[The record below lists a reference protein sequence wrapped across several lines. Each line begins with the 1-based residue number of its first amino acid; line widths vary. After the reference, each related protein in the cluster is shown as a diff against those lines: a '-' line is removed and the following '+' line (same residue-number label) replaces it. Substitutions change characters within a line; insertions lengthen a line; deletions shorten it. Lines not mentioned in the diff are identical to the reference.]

1 MTKYRSLEDI
11 EKANQEPENE
21 TPKERTRRLA
31 RIKQA
36 RKRFLDKQR
45 EKSKSELIESES
57 SSKVSSRTRS
67 RTTASATERKRKS
80 RAALTEE

>member
-45 EKSKSELIESES
+45 EKSKSELIEPES
-57 SSKVSSRTRS
+57 SNKISFRIRFKRTES
-67 RTTASATERKRKS
+67 IILRK
-80 RAALTEE
+80 